1 MGFFDGIGGALL
13 GGVAS
18 LFGGSKANDANRDIA
33 EATNSANAA
42 ISQKQMDF
50 QERMSNTAYQR
61 ATADMKA
68 AGLNPMLAYSQGGA
82 SSPGGAGIAAVAGAP
97 AQDIVSPAISK
108 AIESRTAVENLKL
121 LQSQITK
128 NYEDARLSNR
138 NEAYVYERQKGQ
150 ELLNNLQSMELPA
163 ASNSARW
170 HASRA
175 GQFFTAIDKM
185 GKSLNPFASTM
196 SSAKS
201 LFKPD

>member
-1 MGFFDGIGGALL
+1 MGFFDGLIGGAL
-13 GGVAS
+13 S
-18 LFGGSKANDANRDIA
+18 LFGGKKANDANRDIA
-33 EATNSANAA
+33 ESTNAANAL

-61 ATADMKA
+61 SMADMKA
-68 AGLNPMLAYSQGGA
+68 AGLNPMLAFSQGGA
-82 SSPGGAGIAAVAGAP
+82 STPGGAGIAAVTGAP
-97 AQDIVSPAISK
+97 AADIVSPAVTK

-128 NYEDARLSNR
+128 NYEDARLANR
-138 NEAYVYERQKGQ
+138 NEAYVYSRQKGQ
-150 ELLNNLQSMELPA
+150 EILNDIQAMEIPA

-185 GKSLNPFASTM
+185 GKSLNPFASSM

-201 LFKPD
+201 LFTPD